1 VEQPDEQ
8 HPQNPAERPQD
19 LADESLQN
27 PAERRPRTTA
37 NGVAASGVAAAFA
50 LGLRQVF
57 DPRPVDTVGIEQEAP
72 TKPVDPDK
80 VQLRFDPMSSSN
92 TVVVVRRPDDS

>member
-1 VEQPDEQ
+1 MEQADDQPHD
-8 HPQNPAERPQD
+8 PADGSPED
-19 LADESLQN
+19 

-80 VQLRFDPMSSSN
+80 VQLRFDPSSSSN
-92 TVVVVRRPDDS
+92 TVVVVRRRDDS

>member
-1 VEQPDEQ
+1 MEPTED
-8 HPQNPAERPQD
+8 RPQD
-19 LADESLQN
+19 PAGESPQD
-27 PAERRPRTTA
+27 PAERRPRNTA

-80 VQLRFDPMSSSN
+80 VQLRFDPLSSSN

>member
-1 VEQPDEQ
+1 VEPPDD
-8 HPQNPAERPQD
+8 RPQD
-19 LADESLQN
+19 
-27 PAERRPRTTA
+27 PAEGPQDSADRRPGSTA
-37 NGVAASGVAAAFA
+37 HGVAASGVAAAFA

-80 VQLRFDPMSSSN
+80 VQLRFDPLSSSN
-92 TVVVVRRPDDS
+92 TVVVVRRPHDS

>member
-1 VEQPDEQ
+1 MEPPDD
-8 HPQNPAERPQD
+8 RPQD
-19 LADESLQN
+19 PAGTPQDPAD
-27 PAERRPRTTA
+27 RRGSTA
-37 NGVAASGVAAAFA
+37 HGVAASGVAAAFA

-80 VQLRFDPMSSSN
+80 VQLRFDPLSSSN
-92 TVVVVRRPDDS
+92 TVVVIRRPDDS